1 MATTPSRLKD
11 GSILGESWVLPSSSS
26 DEEPQKNRVE
36 PATPSP
42 SPRRPREE
50 EEGKDKQPESIDAVV
65 SSMSGP
71 ELIMPSICETPELAT
86 HVQSSSQLKRRH
98 RESPKEGDTAT
109 HTNPG
114 NEQTNTTKDKSAGGG
129 GGGGGGKVEPS
140 SSPWERP
147 LRTVINISLIA
158 ALIHLLVLPELVYLN
173 RHLCTIPVIPTLYA
187 PSCTRHHVLRSP
199 GIRPHPYPSNPY
211 DSVLSL
217 QTQLEHLFN
226 STLDEIAPYAERL
239 PETETLLQDLHDAL
253 KKAQVDGPQHEL
265 TLEFDGC
272 RHALATATRK
282 LDSLKADLQAAVDS
296 LLATAG
302 LPTPS
307 SSFSAPDTSG
317 GGGGSGGVRQRSSSD
332 IAKDAR
338 LSTQMA
344 RREKY
349 LDQLAARMRVRTD
362 SLTGDFATLA
372 DHLESLRGIVARR
385 VEGSQGENDDD
396 STIYKNIRT
405 FVDSIVPGWRGW

>member
-1 MATTPSRLKD
+1 MVPST
-11 GSILGESWVLPSSSS
+11 SS
-26 DEEPQKNRVE
+26 DDGPQNHIEPV
-36 PATPSP
+36 TPSP

-50 EEGKDKQPESIDAVV
+50 EVDKQPESIDAMV

-71 ELIMPSICETPELAT
+71 ELIMPSIYETPELTT
-86 HVQSSSQLKRRH
+86 HVQSSSQLKRR
-98 RESPKEGDTAT
+98 RRGSPKERTDEGGDT
-109 HTNPG
+109 TNTYPG
-114 NEQTNTTKDKSAGGG
+114 NEQTSTSKDEPGKGG
-129 GGGGGGKVEPS
+129 EPS
-140 SSPWERP
+140 CSPWERP
-147 LRTVINISLIA
+147 LRSMINIGLIA

-173 RHLCTIPVIPTLYA
+173 RHLCTVPMIPTLYA
-187 PSCTRHHVLRSP
+187 TSCTRYHLRTP
-199 GIRPHPYPSNPY
+199 GMRPHPYASNPY

-239 PETETLLQDLHDAL
+239 PETETLLQDLQDAL
-253 KKAQVDGPQHEL
+253 KRSQVGGPQHEL

-272 RHALATATRK
+272 RQALATATRK

-296 LLATAG
+296 LMATAG
-302 LPTPS
+302 LPTS
-307 SSFSAPDTSG
+307 SPPDSGARHRQQSA
-317 GGGGSGGVRQRSSSD
+317 SD

-372 DHLESLRGIVARR
+372 DHLESLRGIVERR

-396 STIYKNIRT
+396 STIYKNVRT
-405 FVDSIVPGWRGW
+405 FVDSIVPGWRGR

>member
-1 MATTPSRLKD
+1 
-11 GSILGESWVLPSSSS
+11 
-26 DEEPQKNRVE
+26 
-36 PATPSP
+36 
-42 SPRRPREE
+42 
-50 EEGKDKQPESIDAVV
+50 
-65 SSMSGP
+65 
-71 ELIMPSICETPELAT
+71 MPSICETPELAT
-86 HVQSSSQLKRRH
+86 HVQSSSQLRRRH
-98 RESPKEGDTAT
+98 RGSPKEGDTTT

-114 NEQTNTTKDKSAGGG
+114 DEQTNIAKDKSRGGG
-129 GGGGGGKVEPS
+129 GGEVEPS

-187 PSCTRHHVLRSP
+187 PSCTRHHLLRTP

-307 SSFSAPDTSG
+307 SSSPLDISG
-317 GGGGSGGVRQRSSSD
+317 GGARQRSASD

-396 STIYKNIRT
+396 STIYKNLRT
-405 FVDSIVPGWRGW
+405 VVDSIVPGWRGW